1 MIMFETGLPAK
12 SGPGVMLVQSVVEA
26 LGIGGPEAVL
36 AFDLPEAL
44 GNGGPEAMLAFDLQE
59 PCRAR

>member
-12 SGPGVMLVQSVVEA
+12 SGPGVMLAQHA
-26 LGIGGPEAVL
+26 I
-36 AFDLPEAL
+36 EAL